1 MLKRILAAR
10 KHVAIGLAVGLAALA
25 TGAFADAATGR
36 IRHMA
41 DTYLQSDGT
50 QIIDTGYI
58 ASTNM
63 RVEVVFEPI
72 NPDFTKY
79 TRYVWGSNASAS
91 SSGAAQMRFSTYVQ
105 NNDAA
110 KRYGGVMFI
119 SGASSNT
126 TWQGGISATR
136 SRIKAV
142 LDYRNRVIEQWSGDV
157 KCWNGTPNNP
167 GFESAGFPVV
177 LFGTCQNA
185 NAAPTPSF
193 IGRIYSFAI
202 YDKGVLVRDMVP
214 YGRGAVTGMLDRCS
228 GKVYTKT
235 RGNAFVLGTDD
246 GYVRSDRA
254 KLGGG
259 QWLDTG
265 FYADPQTKIE
275 VDFRFM
281 DPSTKQQRV
290 FGVDQGPFVCVL
302 YINGS
307 GSLAWGLQDDVGN
320 WQPMIAADTARH
332 TFTLDGPNSTI
343 RLAGSDGTV
352 QWEGTVGTTRT
363 KTTCAPITVFGGTST
378 NGTGAAI
385 LTNPGSV
392 CIYGMKIWNGA
403 TLVRDYVPRVVD
415 GVEGLYD
422 RENGTFVTVDT
433 TKSRARLSSGGDVE
447 CVATS
452 GTLADSMDAYL
463 MDVGG
468 QAIEPGYTV
477 ARNMR
482 FEIDF
487 AMDCFHGTQFL
498 YGTDMNGIY
507 YQLSSGNRNVSGKI
521 RNSSGGTNWPQL
533 NDGKATPARYRVT
546 ADYKNSKIQFKYPNG
561 TIKETAITLPAEFPA
576 AQQTMLI
583 MHTRAGGGGSLARV
597 YSFAVY
603 EDDVL
608 THRYTPCVENGV
620 AGMWDSVGKRFL
632 GNSKTADGKGFTFH
646 GAGMDGGGMAFTEH
660 PQGGRLSRG
669 HTLTLT
675 AFAPGAAGYQWLK
688 NGAIVEGATGRT
700 LEVAYGE
707 GGTTDT
713 YQCVSHYDLFGYGAS
728 EVAQVENLPS
738 GTAVIIR

>member
-1 MLKRILAAR
+1 MKLMKIVRNGVGR
-10 KHVAIGLAVGLAALA
+10 KLVALLAVGIAV
-25 TGAFADAATGR
+25 GAYADAATGR

-41 DTYLQSDGT
+41 DTYLQSDGS
-50 QIIDTGYI
+50 QVIDLGILAT
-58 ASTNM
+58 TNM
-63 RVEVVFEPI
+63 RVEAVFEPTLT
-72 NPDFTKY
+72 NG
-79 TRYVWGSNASAS
+79 TRYLFGSAGNAANS
-91 SSGAAQMRFSTYVQ
+91 SIMKYGMYVQ
-105 NNDAA
+105 NSKISFASGTGRNTGGWSSGWHGPGYLATHSRFKVVYDLQKKSAGLFSGEASVWSNSSLVGFGPETNDCTVTLF
-110 KRYGGVMFI
+110 GNHI
-119 SGASSNT
+119 NT
-126 TWQGGISATR
+126 TGYT
-136 SRIKAV
+136 
-142 LDYRNRVIEQWSGDV
+142 D
-157 KCWNGTPNNP
+157 
-167 GFESAGFPVV
+167 
-177 LFGTCQNA
+177 LFG
-185 NAAPTPSF
+185 
-193 IGRIYSFAI
+193 GKVYSFKL
-202 YDKGVLVRDMVP
+202 YDKGTLIRDLIP
-214 YGRGAVTGMLDRCS
+214 YGRGTVTGMLDRCS
-228 GKVYTKT
+228 GKVYTNV
-235 RGNAFVLGTDD
+235 RSAGHPFVLGTDD

-281 DPSTKQQRV
+281 DPSTKLQRV
-290 FGVDQGPFVCVL
+290 FGVDAGPFVCDL
-302 YINGS
+302 YINSS
-307 GSLAWGLQDDVGN
+307 GSFAWALQDDVGN

-332 TFTLDGPNSTI
+332 TFTLDGPNS
-343 RLAGSDGTV
+343 RASLAAEDGTV
-352 QWEGTVGTTRT
+352 LWEGTVGTTRT
-363 KTTCAPITVFGGTST
+363 KTACAPITVFGGTST
-378 NGTGAAI
+378 NGTGAAT

-422 RENGTFVTVDT
+422 RANGTFVTVDT
-433 TKSRARLSSGGDVE
+433 MKSHARLSSGGDVE

-463 MDVGG
+463 MDTNG

-507 YQLSSGNRNVSGKI
+507 YQLNSGVNRNINGKV
-521 RNSSGGTNWPQL
+521 RNSAGNTNWPRL
-533 NDGKATPARYRVT
+533 NDGKATPSRYRVT
-546 ADYKNSKIQFKYPNG
+546 ADYKNSNIRFKYPNG
-561 TIKETAITLPAEFPA
+561 TITDTAMTLPSEFPA

-620 AGMWDSVGKRFL
+620 AGMWDSVGKRFF
-632 GNSKTADGKGFTFH
+632 GNSKTADGSGFTFH
-646 GAGMDGGGMAFTEH
+646 GAGMDGGGMVFTEQ

-669 HTLTLT
+669 YTLTLT

-713 YQCVSHYDLFGYGAS
+713 YQCVSYYDLFGYGAS
-728 EVAQVENLPS
+728 EVVQVENLPS
-738 GTAVIIR
+738 GTVLIMR